1 MVGMQERYRNIIV
14 LNTEDKIK
22 DEDKDEDKYVDGY
35 KIGDVGEQGEEED
48 HKYEEGG
55 KEQRG
60 S

>member
-1 MVGMQERYRNIIV
+1 M
-14 LNTEDKIK
+14 NTEDKIK